1 MIQEGGLRAPERK
14 PLDLNSEVFWNK
26 DNLDKEMRRQ
36 FDVCHSCRRC
46 FNLCDS
52 FPKLFDLIDD
62 SESMELDTVNSKDFN
77 GVVDA
82 CTLCD
87 MCFMVSCPYVPPHE
101 FAIDIPSLFIRYK
114 AQNREGNFIDAQLS
128 KTDFNGKFGV
138 RFSSIIN
145 WMTNKKNKFFRYI
158 LEKFTKI
165 DISARLPKFN
175 KINLFAFI
183 KEKSK
188 SIRYKIVQEKKVIIF
203 STCYAGYNDSDIGK
217 ALINVLEKNKIYF
230 EEGYTECCKM
240 PQLEQGNVLDVK
252 KSALKTASNLVKKI
266 DDGFKVITPI
276 ASCALMLKS
285 HWPLLCPD
293 NDDVIKLSK
302 NTMDI
307 DEFLFDLHN
316 KGNLNLDFKSL
327 NKKITLHTACHSRA
341 QNIGA
346 KSFNLLNL
354 ITNEKNINVEKC
366 SGHGGTW
373 GIKKKWNKTARKIGL
388 PAARQVF
395 KNKDTVISSTCPLA
409 ALHLKDIND
418 DKELVNYNDKI
429 YHPIELISKAY
440 TESETHD

>member
-1 MIQEGGLRAPERK
+1 
-14 PLDLNSEVFWNK
+14 
-26 DNLDKEMRRQ
+26 
-36 FDVCHSCRRC
+36 
-46 FNLCDS
+46 
-52 FPKLFDLIDD
+52 
-62 SESMELDTVNSKDFN
+62 
-77 GVVDA
+77 
-82 CTLCD
+82 
-87 MCFMVSCPYVPPHE
+87 
-101 FAIDIPSLFIRYK
+101 
-114 AQNREGNFIDAQLS
+114 
-128 KTDFNGKFGV
+128 
-138 RFSSIIN
+138 
-145 WMTNKKNKFFRYI
+145 
-158 LEKFTKI
+158 
-165 DISARLPKFN
+165 
-175 KINLFAFI
+175 
-183 KEKSK
+183 
-188 SIRYKIVQEKKVIIF
+188 
-203 STCYAGYNDSDIGK
+203 
-217 ALINVLEKNKIYF
+217 
-230 EEGYTECCKM
+230 
-240 PQLEQGNVLDVK
+240 
-252 KSALKTASNLVKKI
+252 
-266 DDGFKVITPI
+266 
-276 ASCALMLKS
+276 MLKS

-307 DEFLFDLHN
+307 DEFLFDLHS